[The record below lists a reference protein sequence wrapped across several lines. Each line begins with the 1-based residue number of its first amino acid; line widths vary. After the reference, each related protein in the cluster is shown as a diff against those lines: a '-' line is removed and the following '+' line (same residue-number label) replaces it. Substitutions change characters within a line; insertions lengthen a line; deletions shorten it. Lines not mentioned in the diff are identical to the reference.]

1 MKYEFLLS
9 NFVFFVLLLILL
21 YLLYKPGKY
30 TKSTID
36 NRDYFVSER
45 NDNPTSEEIA
55 NTLAEIRRRINILS
69 NHLQNK
75 VHLDYQGYVD
85 ELVKTVKDID
95 ISENTKN
102 IYTSYTINKK
112 ELVFCVRSRETGE
125 IHDINLIMYV
135 VIHELSHIA
144 CPEYGHGELF
154 KKIFKYLINESI
166 ECGIYQKI
174 DFNRDPREY
183 CGMKI
188 TTG

>member
-9 NFVFFVLLLILL
+9 NFIFFVLLLILL

-30 TKSTID
+30 IKSDVD
-36 NRDYFVSER
+36 NRDYFVSELKK
-45 NDNPTSEEIA
+45 PSSLEIA
-55 NTLAEIRRRINILS
+55 NVLANIRQRINILS
-69 NHLQNK
+69 NHLRSKQNGE
-75 VHLDYQGYVD
+75 YQSYVN
-85 ELVKTVKDID
+85 ELVKVVDNID

-112 ELVFCVRSRETGE
+112 ELVFCVRSRKTGE
-125 IHDINLIMYV
+125 IHDINLLMYV

-144 CPEYGHGELF
+144 CPEYGHTDLF
-154 KKIFKYLINESI
+154 KKIFKFLLNESQ

-174 DFNRDPREY
+174 DFNEYPQEY
-183 CGMKI
+183 CGMNI